1 MCLGKIGV
9 ATRVWQDGGVPLGL
23 VGTGS
28 TAETVCLLACPGAKP
43 GTSVLVHLGFAV
55 EVLDRE
61 SAEEAKRLRAG
72 AATNAAMKA
81 PDVIL
86 PWPILTNDQR
96 QRPLPAIAGRVHTEE
111 ITDQQHDQVDHQV

>member
-1 MCLGKIGV
+1 MAGRRR
-9 ATRVWQDGGVPLGL
+9 A
-23 VGTGS
+23 VGARGHRLHRRNR
-28 TAETVCLLACPGAKP
+28 CLLACPGAKP